1 MKLLVSRLIDRDD
14 GEGLR
19 SMSDGKRDK
28 DEPKKKSDEPPHE
41 VDGKCSRCG
50 GPWPCLRCLT
60 STPPFVRVNNN
71 F

>member
-1 MKLLVSRLIDRDD
+1 MGEDKRD
-14 GEGLR
+14 
-19 SMSDGKRDK
+19 RDK
-28 DEPKKKSDEPPHE
+28 DEPKRKPQDEPPHE